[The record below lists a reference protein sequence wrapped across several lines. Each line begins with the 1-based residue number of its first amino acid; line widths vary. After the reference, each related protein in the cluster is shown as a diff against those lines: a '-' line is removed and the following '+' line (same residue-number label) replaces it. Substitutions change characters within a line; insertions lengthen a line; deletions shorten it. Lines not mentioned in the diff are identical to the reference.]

1 MENKK
6 NEINKDQKQEIK
18 KDTDKVSGGWF
29 DKATP
34 PVGSGYGEYWNPEYK
49 DYVLQGV
56 KPLKVPP
63 ERFNPKY
70 RDGKEA
76 REEFGVPAG
85 TVANGVKDIIS
96 TNPDHQGAHPI
107 VGGDLSQSAKDR
119 LK

>member
-18 KDTDKVSGGWF
+18 KDTDKVSGGM
-29 DKATP
+29 DKPTP
-34 PVGSGYGEYWNPEYK
+34 QVGYGYREYWGPDYHHYK
-49 DYVLQGV
+49 LQGV
-56 KPLKVPP
+56 RPLKVPP
-63 ERFNPKY
+63 DRFNPKY
-70 RDGKEA
+70 RDGREA